1 MWAMTVKEFR
11 QLRRDRRALAMMIV
25 LPIFLLVVF
34 GYAARFDV
42 SDLRTMTFGSQ
53 ARQVA
58 DRLPDAFDVVDHRDG
73 GRDAAVE
80 ALRDG
85 EAVVAIV
92 ANGSQQP
99 TVLVDGSQM
108 FPAQSALR
116 QLGGVTAGGG
126 APEGATPQGAP
137 QGVTPNAEVLFN
149 PELKTSTI
157 MIPGLM
163 GMVLVFIG
171 TIITSLGIVR
181 ERQAGT
187 LEQLSV
193 MPLRPRDVI
202 VGKVLPYFGVA
213 LVDLIVVVA
222 TGLLLFDVPFEGSWL
237 VFALAAV
244 LFLLATLGT
253 GVLVSTVSE
262 NQGQTM
268 LLSLM
273 TIFPQ
278 VMLSGLIF
286 PLDSMAEGVRW
297 IGYLLPLTYFLEVAR
312 GVLVRGASFDSLL
325 FPIGMIALIGTAIF
339 TLSIL
344 RFRRDL
350 APKTTGA
357 ASSSTPAT
365 ADATAGAAR

>member
-1 MWAMTVKEFR
+1 VWAIAVKEFR
-11 QLRRDRRALAMMIV
+11 QVRRDHRAMAMMIV
-25 LPIFLLVVF
+25 LPIFLLVIF

-42 SDLRTMTFGSQ
+42 PDLETITFGAQ
-53 ARQVA
+53 AEQFA
-58 DRLPDAFDVVDHRDG
+58 GQLPDTFDVVDERDG
-73 GRDAAVE
+73 DRAAAVE
-80 ALRDG
+80 ALREG

-92 ANGSQQP
+92 AAGSQAP
-99 TVLVDGSQM
+99 EVLIDGSQM

-116 QLGGVTAGGG
+116 QLGGAAAGAQGL
-126 APEGATPQGAP
+126 PEGTE
-137 QGVTPNAEVLFN
+137 VTPEVLFN
-149 PELKTSTI
+149 PELETSVV

-202 VGKVLPYFGVA
+202 AGKVVPYFGVA
-213 LVDLIVVVA
+213 LVDLVLVVVA
-222 TGLLLFDVPFEGSWL
+222 GVLLFDVPFEGSWL
-237 VFALAAV
+237 VFGLAAV

-286 PLDSMAEGVRW
+286 PLESMAAGVRW
-297 IGYLLPLTYFLEVAR
+297 IGYLFPLTYFLEVSR
-312 GVLVRGASFDSLL
+312 GVLVRGASLDSLL
-325 FPIGMIALIGTAIF
+325 FPIGMIALLGIAIF

-350 APKTTGA
+350 APKTARA
-357 ASSSTPAT
+357 AAPAAP
-365 ADATAGAAR
+365 ADAEVTR

>member
-1 MWAMTVKEFR
+1 VWAMAVKEFR
-11 QLRRDRRALAMMIV
+11 QVRRDHRAMAMMIV
-25 LPIFLLVVF
+25 MPIFLLVIF

-42 SDLRTMTFGSQ
+42 SDLATITFGAQ
-53 ARQVA
+53 AEELAGQ
-58 DRLPDAFDVVDHRDG
+58 LPDTFDVVAERDG
-73 GRDAAVE
+73 DRAAAVE

-92 ANGSQQP
+92 ADGSQPPQ
-99 TVLVDGSQM
+99 VLIDGSQM

-116 QLGGVTAGGG
+116 QLGGAAAGVQGLPDG
-126 APEGATPQGAP
+126 AQ
-137 QGVTPNAEVLFN
+137 VTPEVLFN
-149 PELKTSTI
+149 PELKTSVV

-202 VGKVLPYFGVA
+202 AGKVTPYFGVA
-213 LVDLIVVVA
+213 LVDLVLVVA
-222 TGLLLFDVPFEGSWL
+222 AGLLLFDVPFEGSVP

-286 PLDSMAEGVRW
+286 PLESMAAGVRW
-297 IGYLLPLTYFLEVAR
+297 IGYLFPLTYFLEVAR
-312 GVLVRGASFDSLL
+312 GVLVRGASLDSML
-325 FPIGMIALIGTAIF
+325 FPIGMIALLGVAIF

-350 APKTTGA
+350 APKTARVA
-357 ASSSTPAT
+357 APA
-365 ADATAGAAR
+365 AAPAEAEVTR

>member
-11 QLRRDRRALAMMIV
+11 QLRRDHRAMALMVVM
-25 LPIFLLVVF
+25 PIFLLVVF
-34 GYAARFDV
+34 GYAARFDI
-42 SDLRTMTFGSQ
+42 SDLRTITVGSR
-53 ARQVA
+53 AGQVA
-58 DRLPDAFDVVDHRDG
+58 ERLPAAFDVVGHRDG
-73 GRDAAVE
+73 GREQAVQ

-85 EAVVAIV
+85 DAVVALV
-92 ANGSQQP
+92 ANGAGRP
-99 TVLVDGSQM
+99 EILIDGSQM

-116 QLGGVTAGGG
+116 HLGGAAAGGAEAPGG
-126 APEGATPQGAP
+126 AAP
-137 QGVTPNAEVLFN
+137 RAEVLFN

-213 LVDLIVVVA
+213 IVDLVLVVSA
-222 TGLLLFDVPFEGSWL
+222 GLLLFDVPFEGSWL
-237 VFALAAV
+237 VFALAAL
-244 LFLLATLGT
+244 LFLLATLGS

-286 PLDSMAEGVRW
+286 PLESMAAGVRW
-297 IGYLLPLTYFLEVAR
+297 IGYLFPLTYFLQVAR
-312 GVLVRGASFDSLL
+312 GVLVRGAPLNAML
-325 FPIGMIALIGTAIF
+325 FPIGMIALLGVAIF

-350 APKTTGA
+350 TPKTARA
-357 ASSSTPAT
+357 ATPGEPA
-365 ADATAGAAR
+365 APETAGVAR